1 LKLTQQ
7 KNKAYISIFFIL
19 SIFLLPLASHAQEK
33 SEDKP
38 LDQIVAVVN
47 DHIILKSDVDQ
58 QVQQYMM
65 QMQQQQKRQ
74 IRFGKDIWYT
84 VLENIID
91 RDVMLDKAKL
101 DSVTVSDDMVD
112 QQIDQ
117 RINSYVQQVGSE
129 KALEDRMGKSIVQ
142 IKADLRDDYRQEM
155 IVQRFQQ
162 QKRQDITITRPEV
175 EDYFNSIPKDSLPTI
190 HEQVALSQIVA
201 VPPATKD
208 AKAKARHLAEQLRD
222 SVVNH
227 GKTIEE
233 MARKYSDGPSAS
245 NGGHIPLISIDDLV
259 PAYSAAATSLQPGE
273 ISHVVETSFGFHVI
287 RLNKRVGDKIDT
299 NHILIKIDQNSYDD
313 SSAVKKL
320 EAIKDSVQNNK
331 DITFSEMA
339 RKYSED
345 PNTAPEGGRI
355 LDPQSGQRLIALD
368 QLDPALYRI
377 VLLLDKAGDISSPKK
392 FNLGNKDNSKKAYR
406 IVRLDQHIPEHVA
419 NLKQD
424 YQRIK
429 QAARQSKIQR
439 VMQKYI
445 ANLRKNMYV
454 EYKIPVPDKYKNT

>member
-1 LKLTQQ
+1 M
-7 KNKAYISIFFIL
+7 NKAYIPLFFL
-19 SIFLLPLASHAQEK
+19 VSLFLLPLASHAQEQKK
-33 SEDKP
+33 SKT
-38 LDQIVAVVN
+38 LDQIIAVVN
-47 DHIILKSDVDQ
+47 DHIVLKSEVDQ

-65 QMQQQQKRQ
+65 QMQQQQNRQ
-74 IRFGKDIWYT
+74 ISFGKDIWYT
-84 VLENIID
+84 VLQNIVD
-91 RDVMLDKAKL
+91 RYVMLDQAKL

-117 RINSYVQQVGSE
+117 RISNYIQQVGSQ

-142 IKADLRDDYRQEM
+142 IKADLRDDYRQQM

-162 QKRQDITITRPEV
+162 QKRDEITITRPEV
-175 EDYFNSIPKDSLPTI
+175 EKYFNNIPKDSLPTI

-201 VPPATKD
+201 VPPPTENARK
-208 AKAKARHLAEQLRD
+208 KARQLAEQLRD

-233 MARKYSDGPSAS
+233 MAKKYSDGPSAS
-245 NGGHIPLISIDDLV
+245 KGGHIPLISLDDLV
-259 PAYSAAATSLQPGE
+259 PEYSAAATSLQPGE

-299 NHILIKIDQNSYDD
+299 NHILIKIDKNSYDD
-313 SSAVKKL
+313 SAAVNKL
-320 EAIKDSVQNNK
+320 KAIKDSVLNNK
-331 DITFSEMA
+331 DITFAEMA
-339 RKYSED
+339 RKHSED

-355 LDPQSGQRLIALD
+355 LNPQSGQRLIALD

-377 VLLLDKAGDISSPKK
+377 VLLLDNEGDISEPKK
-392 FNLGNKDNSKKAYR
+392 FTMGDKNNSKKAYR
-406 IVRLDQHIPEHVA
+406 IVRLDKHIAEHVA

-429 QAARQSKIQR
+429 QAALQAKQSRIVQ
-439 VMQKYI
+439 QWI
-445 ANLRKNMYV
+445 SNLRKQMYV